1 MERGNKGKRKR
12 GTEREQNKGKLEGK
26 GDRAKEN
33 RKGKWE
39 RRREREGVYRMEKTE
54 KRGRKGNRIG
64 RKR

>member
-1 MERGNKGKRKR
+1 M
-12 GTEREQNKGKLEGK
+12 EGK
-26 GDRAKEN
+26 EDRAKEN